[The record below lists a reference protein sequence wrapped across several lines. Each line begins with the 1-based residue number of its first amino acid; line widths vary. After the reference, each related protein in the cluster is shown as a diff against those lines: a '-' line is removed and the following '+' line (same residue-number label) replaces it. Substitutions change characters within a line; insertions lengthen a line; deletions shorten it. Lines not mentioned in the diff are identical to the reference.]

1 MSLEEYQQQSF
12 VFQELVSQMLKSPWN
27 INLRNKT
34 ILLGTKLKKFEDNY
48 TEEELDFLLENII
61 NNSPN

>member
-12 VFQELVSQMLKSPWN
+12 VFQELVSQMLKHPWD

-34 ILLGTKLKKFEDNY
+34 ILLGTELKKFEDSY
-48 TEEELDFLLENII
+48 TEEELDFLLESII